1 MAAPEAGAGAGAGWV
16 VQPPPQQQQQAVVVD
31 GRDGL
36 VAWLRGEFAAA
47 NAIIDL
53 LLAHIRHNID
63 PAAPPPGF
71 DAVAAAVQRRR
82 HHWAPVLHLQ
92 HYFPVTEVA
101 LALHHAAAARQGSP
115 PPPPLAP
122 SCSAGAEGDDAA
134 IASGGVK
141 EVETLAA
148 ETQNSQLVS
157 HISHATEAQPQKGLR
172 VMSDVVPVP
181 TCFVVNEVIDG
192 RMVNV
197 LEGLKLYKGYVD
209 VTEIGNILSF
219 VNEAK
224 TMRREAGLEGQ
235 TVVVAKRPM
244 KGHGR
249 EIIQFGLPITEGPP
263 EDEHLREVKVDPIP
277 GVLQNL
283 FDRLVH
289 QKVVPSGPD
298 YCVID
303 IFNEGDY
310 SHPHHHPPWYGRP
323 ICTLCLTDC
332 DMVFGHVIAADC
344 RGDHVGP
351 LKLSLSTGS
360 VLVFEGKSADIAKRA
375 LPATSKQRI
384 LLSFGKSVSRKHVQ
398 SESSLLITPPLTP
411 PPMPWGAPLR
421 PGSIAIHP
429 SSPKQL
435 VYNPSNRVPP
445 VPTPGLH
452 HIPSNGIQTV
462 FVAPVPITPKAVPFA
477 SAVTLPNST
486 AAWIA
491 EAAPRPA
498 SPRLPL
504 QGTGVFLP
512 PVSGNPPPAQK
523 LGVKHADAKPF
534 FPQESSASSS
544 ALSARTHKAN
554 GSVSSKP
561 TRKDDMAEAKP
572 KCNGSSDGSSVAHAK
587 ATGGTE
593 QQNVV
598 AK

>member
-1 MAAPEAGAGAGAGWV
+1 MAAPGPGWMV
-16 VQPPPQQQQQAVVVD
+16 PPPPQPQPQQQQQAVVVD

-53 LLAHIRHNID
+53 LLAHARDAAD
-63 PAAPPPGF
+63 PAGF

-101 LALHHAAAARQGSP
+101 LALHHAAARQGP
-115 PPPPLAP
+115 PPPPPPPRPP
-122 SCSAGAEGDDAA
+122 SGSAGAEGDDAA

-141 EVETLAA
+141 EVETSA
-148 ETQNSQLVS
+148 EATQNSQLVS
-157 HISHATEAQPQKGLR
+157 HISHATEAQPQKGLH
-172 VMSDVVPVP
+172 VISNVVPVP

-209 VTEIGNILSF
+209 LTEIGKVLSF

-224 TMRREAGLEGQ
+224 TMRRKPGLEGQ

-249 EIIQFGLPITEGPP
+249 EIIQLGLPITEGPP

-283 FDRLVH
+283 FDSLVH
-289 QKVVPSGPD
+289 QKVVPSSPD

-332 DMVFGHVIAADC
+332 DMVFGHVIAADS
-344 RGDHVGP
+344 RGDHAGP

-411 PPMPWGAPLR
+411 PPMPWAAPLR
-421 PGSIAIHP
+421 PGNIAIHP

-435 VYNPSNRVPP
+435 VYNPSNRVPA
-445 VPTPGLH
+445 VSTPGLH

-462 FVAPVPITPKAVPFA
+462 FVAPLPITPKAVPFA

-512 PVSGNPPPAQK
+512 PGSGNPPPAQK

-544 ALSARTHKAN
+544 GVSARAHKAN

-572 KCNGSSDGSSVAHAK
+572 KCNGSSDGGSSVAHAK
-587 ATGGTE
+587 ATGGLE
-593 QQNVV
+593 EQNVV